1 MAWALLLAAGLSEIV
16 MAISFK
22 YAEGWTR
29 LGPSAL
35 GIATALTSFFLLT
48 LALRALPVGTAY
60 AIWTGMGAVGTA
72 IFGIV
77 LFGEPATAARLLPIA
92 LITTGIVLLALN
104 EG

>member
-1 MAWALLLAAGLSEIV
+1 MAWTLLLAAGMFEIV

-35 GIATALTSFFLLT
+35 GIGTALASFFLLT
-48 LALRALPVGTAY
+48 LALRSLPVGTAY
-60 AIWTGMGAVGTA
+60 AIWTGIGSSGVAL
-72 IFGIV
+72 IGIV
-77 LFGEPATAARLLPIA
+77 LFGESASPARLA
-92 LITTGIVLLALN
+92 LLGLVVVGMIGLKLI